1 MTPQSFDVDV
11 NALMMDAGIVRI
23 RTVRPTDAEALRV
36 MYEGVSPNALWLRF
50 FSVSTAVVAHDIE
63 ALTRAPDDN
72 HASLLAE
79 IGSAVVGVATFE
91 RLDDE
96 PTHAEVAF
104 LVDDAHRGRGVGTLL
119 LGQLAALASTYGIVR
134 FVAET
139 LSVNAPMLHVF
150 RDAGLPFM
158 TLRGTE
164 VVHVE
169 LSLQP
174 GDDAE
179 MAVDGRRGARHPTI
193 VESNAATAPS

>member
-1 MTPQSFDVDV
+1 
-11 NALMMDAGIVRI
+11 
-23 RTVRPTDAEALRV
+23 
-36 MYEGVSPNALWLRF
+36 MYDGVSPKARWLRF
-50 FSVSTAVVAHDIE
+50 FSVSTAVVAQDIA
-63 ALTRAPDDN
+63 ALTRAPGDD

-119 LGQLAALASTYGIVR
+119 LGKLAALAATYGIVR

-139 LSVNAPMLHVF
+139 LPVNAPMLHVF
-150 RDAGLPFM
+150 RDAGLPLV
-158 TLRGTE
+158 TLRGTD

-174 GDDAE
+174 GDDPDIT
-179 MAVDGRRGARHPTI
+179 VDGRREPRYPTI
-193 VESNAATAPS
+193 VEGNPAAAPSSLMAPAVG